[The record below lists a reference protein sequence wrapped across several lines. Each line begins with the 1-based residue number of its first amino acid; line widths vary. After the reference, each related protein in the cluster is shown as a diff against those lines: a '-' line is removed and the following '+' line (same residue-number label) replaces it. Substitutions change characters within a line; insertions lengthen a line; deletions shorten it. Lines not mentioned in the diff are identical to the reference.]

1 MSLPL
6 DNGIRVLSRL
16 RDVAGLDM
24 EALNE
29 LTGDEPVNG
38 LRFDRSGI
46 LHSRSSRTA

>member
-1 MSLPL
+1 
-6 DNGIRVLSRL
+6 
-16 RDVAGLDM
+16 M

-38 LRFDRSGI
+38 LRFDRSEYT